1 MVYHT
6 SNMQLAEVQLVQENG
21 SSRVMVCEDINS
33 PERVRY
39 SVFVTEDHDIIARL
53 HRVYS
58 EAQNL
63 SSDTEINY
71 FSDGGRFLV
80 YYPYVAARPIK
91 DFYMGRNL
99 PMSQCEAVCKNYIIT
114 CMTCELP
121 WQVLYLAISQGQVNM
136 ARDGSVYLSYA
147 IDLSEVDE
155 AVTERDCVGLVT
167 DALVSLLSQ
176 KDDNV
181 KWELR
186 DLLKKKLERK
196 AFISFAQLYRDVDI
210 ASGRHKK
217 GGIFRR
223 IMVWFD
229 DNKDRLF
236 RIFLTICVILLVFT
250 FITFLTNAI
259 FGDVPWLRLFIRSF
273 ERIGEESLV
282 Q

>member
-1 MVYHT
+1 MYRT
-6 SNMQLAEVQLVQENG
+6 SNMQFAEVQLVQENG

-33 PERVRY
+33 PERTRY

-58 EAQNL
+58 EAKNL
-63 SSDTEINY
+63 SPDTEINY

-80 YYPYVAARPIK
+80 YYTYVAARPIK

-99 PMSQCEAVCKNYIIT
+99 PISQCETVCKNYIIA

-121 WQVLYLAISQGQVNM
+121 WQVLYLAISQGHVNM
-136 ARDGSVYLSYA
+136 ARDGSVYLSYS

-155 AVTERDCVGLVT
+155 SINERDCVGLVT
-167 DALVSLLSQ
+167 EALVSMLSQ
-176 KDDNV
+176 KEESV

-223 IMVWFD
+223 LMVWFD

-250 FITFLTNAI
+250 LITFLTNAI